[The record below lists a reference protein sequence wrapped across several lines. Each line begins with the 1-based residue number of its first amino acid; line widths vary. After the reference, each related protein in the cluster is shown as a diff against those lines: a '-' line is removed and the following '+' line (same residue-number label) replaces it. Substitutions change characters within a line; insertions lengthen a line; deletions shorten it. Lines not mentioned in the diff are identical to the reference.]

1 MKVVTTKV
9 KEVVIGK
16 NESGDYEYRDTG
28 RVVNTGDKAYMVKNE
43 DPITEEIT
51 KVFFES
57 KEAAEKFN

>member
-1 MKVVTTKV
+1 MKLTATRV
-9 KEVVIGK
+9 KDVVIGK
-16 NESGDYEYRDTG
+16 NESGDYEYHDTG

-43 DPITEEIT
+43 DAITGSIT